1 MKLSII
7 IPCFNEVNT
16 IEKLLDKINTVV
28 DFDKEIIVVDD
39 YSSDG
44 SRELLQ
50 NKLKNKFQKLVLNE
64 KNLGKGY
71 CIIQAKK

>member
-28 DFDKEIIVVDD
+28 HSNKEIIVVDD

-44 SRELLQ
+44 SRELLHI
-50 NKLKNKFQKLVLNE
+50 K
-64 KNLGKGY
+64 
-71 CIIQAKK
+71 

>member
-1 MKLSII
+1 MKLKII

-28 DFDKEIIVVDD
+28 HSNKEIIVVDD

-44 SRELLQ
+44 SRELLHI
-50 NKLKNKFQKLVLNE
+50 K
-64 KNLGKGY
+64 
-71 CIIQAKK
+71 